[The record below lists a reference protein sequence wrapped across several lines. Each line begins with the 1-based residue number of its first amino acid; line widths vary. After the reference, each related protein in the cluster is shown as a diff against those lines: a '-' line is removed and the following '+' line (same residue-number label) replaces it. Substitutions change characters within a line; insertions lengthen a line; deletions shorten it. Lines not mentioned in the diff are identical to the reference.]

1 MILSVVQILIYYKDF
16 IIFRQLFVAYVFN
29 LFAILYN
36 LILNFLHNRKTPETL
51 RFRGI
56 LRLDTMYLAVLNLF
70 YIDRSA
76 NLDFASLHLG
86 LGVRPINSPTNVL
99 VWANSHRTLLCEFA
113 LLIACRILF
122 DNCSNTSWSYST
134 STFTFVRFLKSH
146 YFLWFSCLYCPVLSD
161 FYAIFLFSSFFSIKM
176 VSQPDFHALSTFRL
190 QIPTLTVIIKTW
202 VLS

>member
-1 MILSVVQILIYYKDF
+1 MAISNLI
-16 IIFRQLFVAYVFN
+16 N
-29 LFAILYN
+29 LRTILY
-36 LILNFLHNRKTPETL
+36 LEYRKTPETL

-122 DNCSNTSWSYST
+122 DNCSNTSWSNST
-134 STFTFVRFLKSH
+134 STFTFVRFLKFH
-146 YFLWFSCLYCPVLSD
+146 YFLWFPCPYFLVLWI
-161 FYAIFLFSSFFSIKM
+161 FQAIFLFSSFFSIKT
-176 VSQPDFHALSTFRL
+176 VSQPDFHELSTFRL
-190 QIPTLTVIIKTW
+190 QIPVLTVIIKTW